1 MRPAGVPQ
9 RSSSPLA
16 RSRTR
21 SCCARPWPP
30 PRARPC
36 EQAARRPE
44 RVIADKGYPSKA
56 NRAWLRE
63 HGIKATIP
71 EWDDQIAHRRR
82 EPGRPIDFGRRQQE
96 RYRGRNV
103 VELSVSKLKRW
114 RAQPCAQTGP
124 PATTTTRS
132 AWPPPSTGSTPALA
146 TRPGRQGGTAWA
158 GHRCGKGAI
167 MCWCRMTLLPAA
179 RLAAARNYWLCT
191 TTGCAPRRPRVPRTR
206 PRCGEW

>member
-1 MRPAGVPQ
+1 MPRETLAAICVPGPASRP
-9 RSSSPLA
+9 R
-16 RSRTR
+16 
-21 SCCARPWPP
+21 
-30 PRARPC
+30 
-36 EQAARRPE
+36 RRPE

-63 HGIKATIP
+63 HGSRPRSRSGTTRSPTAAESPAPPSTSADGSRNATAAATSSNSP
-71 EWDDQIAHRRR
+71 SASSS
-82 EPGRPIDFGRRQQE
+82 GG
-96 RYRGRNV
+96 G
-103 VELSVSKLKRW
+103 
-114 RAQPCAQTGP
+114 AQPCAQTGP